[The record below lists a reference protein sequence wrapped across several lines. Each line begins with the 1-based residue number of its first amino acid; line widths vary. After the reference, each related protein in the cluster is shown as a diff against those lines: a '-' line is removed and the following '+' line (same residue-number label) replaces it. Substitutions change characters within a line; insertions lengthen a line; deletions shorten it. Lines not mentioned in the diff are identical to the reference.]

1 MAFEFFRNASETKFR
16 PVNIKHMYTLLHV
29 SIDVFFDMY
38 VEMLDFF
45 DVLIINLLY
54 ICEKM
59 TTGIA

>member
-1 MAFEFFRNASETKFR
+1 
-16 PVNIKHMYTLLHV
+16 MYTLLHV

-54 ICEKM
+54 ICE
-59 TTGIA
+59 TNDDRDCLSYNAGP

>member
-29 SIDVFFDMY
+29 FFDMY

-54 ICEKM
+54 IYENM

>member
-1 MAFEFFRNASETKFR
+1 MAFEFFRYASETKFR
-16 PVNIKHMYTLLHV
+16 PVNIRHMYTLLHV

-54 ICEKM
+54 VHL
-59 TTGIA
+59 